1 LWWTSEYTHK
11 GKRILAHM
19 ASGNGGNF
27 SIFIPDLDL
36 VIVSTGGNYSDRATF
51 MMLTEIIPKYIL
63 PSVVD

>member
-1 LWWTSEYTHK
+1 
-11 GKRILAHM
+11 M

-27 SIFIPDLDL
+27 SIFIPALDL

>member
-1 LWWTSEYTHK
+1 
-11 GKRILAHM
+11 M

-27 SIFIPDLDL
+27 SIFIPGVDL
-36 VIVSTGGNYSDRATF
+36 VMVSTGGNYSDRATF